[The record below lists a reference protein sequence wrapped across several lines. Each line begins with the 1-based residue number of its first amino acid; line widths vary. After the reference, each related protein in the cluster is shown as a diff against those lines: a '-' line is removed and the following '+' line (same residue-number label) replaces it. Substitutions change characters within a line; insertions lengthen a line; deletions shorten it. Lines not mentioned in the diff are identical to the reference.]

1 MSKTRA
7 SCFITG
13 SKYLETDESTRPL
26 SSVSQYLEPVIK
38 HSPSFLAYYV
48 QYRSLVNVPRSHS
61 RLLATVFFFRLLHSR
76 ASTFCRP
83 ILVLKICL
91 KEISGIASA

>member
-1 MSKTRA
+1 MSKNRA

-38 HSPSFLAYYV
+38 HEA
-48 QYRSLVNVPRSHS
+48 R
-61 RLLATVFFFRLLHSR
+61 VFDILHER
-76 ASTFCRP
+76 
-83 ILVLKICL
+83 INK
-91 KEISGIASA
+91 